1 MDYNLLGDTGVFV
14 SELSFGT
21 MSFGGEG
28 MWKSVGE
35 QQQAE
40 ADELLKMAIES
51 GVNFIDTANVY
62 SFGQSETILGNSID
76 NLNLNLDELFIS
88 TKVRGAMGDGPNEQG
103 LSRYHIFNSVE
114 DSLNRLNIDQI
125 DLLYVHG
132 VDKVMP
138 IEEIMKNLN
147 DVVETG
153 YVRYIG
159 VSNWP
164 AWMVAKANEVARFR
178 GWHGF
183 KAMQYYYS
191 LSGRDAEEAL
201 IPYAEAENLAFVPW
215 SPLAGGFL
223 TGKFTREKES
233 SGENARRDEFDFPP
247 IDKEKAYDI
256 EDVLNDIADDHDVTI
271 AETALAWVRHQSGV
285 TSTLIGAKST
295 DQLTSNLR
303 SAEIKLT
310 DKNLNDLDE
319 VSAIPARYP
328 FWMADFQNQKGYRES
343 AIQKGYRAGM
353 AETSSRSLP

>member
-1 MDYNLLGDTGVFV
+1 MNYNLLGDTGVFV

-35 QQQAE
+35 QQQDE
-40 ADELLKMAIES
+40 ADELLKMAIDA
-51 GVNFIDTANVY
+51 GINFIDTANVY

-76 NLNLNLDELFIS
+76 NLDLDLNELFIS
-88 TKVRGAMGDGPNEQG
+88 TKVRGAMGDGPNQQG

-114 DSLNRLNIDQI
+114 DSLERLNVDQI

-132 VDKVMP
+132 VDSLMP

-147 DVVETG
+147 DVVDTG

-164 AWMVAKANEVARFR
+164 AWMVAKANEIARFH
-178 GWHGF
+178 GWHRF
-183 KAMQYYYS
+183 QAMQYYYS

-201 IPYAEAENLAFVPW
+201 IPFAETENLAFVPW

-223 TGKFTREKES
+223 TGKYTRDKEK

-256 EDVLNDIADDHDVTI
+256 VDVLGEIADTHDVTI
-271 AETALAWVRHQSGV
+271 AETALAWVRHQRGV
-285 TSTLIGAKST
+285 TSTLIGAKNAE
-295 DQLTSNLR
+295 QLKSNLN
-303 SAEIKLT
+303 SASIELT
-310 DKNLNDLDE
+310 DDDLQKLDD
-319 VSAIPARYP
+319 VSSVPARYP
-328 FWMADFQNQKGYRES
+328 FWMADFQNQNRYPEDERE
-343 AIQKGYRAGM
+343 M
-353 AETSSRSLP
+353 

>member
-1 MDYNLLGDTGVFV
+1 MEYRLLGDTGLFV

-35 QQQAE
+35 QQQDE
-40 ADELLKMAIES
+40 ADELIHMAVDAGI
-51 GVNFIDTANVY
+51 NFIDTANVY

-76 NLNLNLDELFIS
+76 NLDLNLNELVIS

-114 DSLNRLNIDQI
+114 DSLTRLNVDQI

-132 VDKVMP
+132 VDSVMP
-138 IEEIMKNLN
+138 IEEIMRSLN

-164 AWMVAKANEVARFR
+164 AWMVAKANEIARFQ

-256 EDVLNDIADDHDVTI
+256 VDVLSDIASDHDVTI

-328 FWMADFQNQKGYRES
+328 FWMADFQNQNRYPGDERK
-343 AIQKGYRAGM
+343 M
-353 AETSSRSLP
+353 

>member
-1 MDYNLLGDTGVFV
+1 MEYKLLGDTGAYV

-35 QQQAE
+35 QQQDE
-40 ADELLKMAIES
+40 ADELIQMAVDA

-76 NLNLNLDELFIS
+76 NLGLNTNELVIS

-103 LSRYHIFNSVE
+103 LSRYHMFNSVE
-114 DSLNRLNIDQI
+114 ESLERLNVDQI

-138 IEEIMKNLN
+138 VEEIMHSLN
-147 DVVETG
+147 DLVDSG
-153 YVRYIG
+153 YVRYLG

-164 AWMVAKANEVARFR
+164 AWMVAKANEIARFR

-183 KAMQYYYS
+183 KAMQCYYS
-191 LSGRDAEEAL
+191 LSGRDAEDAL

-223 TGKFTREKES
+223 TGKFSREKES

-256 EDVLNDIADDHDVTI
+256 VDVMSGIADSHDATV
-271 AETALAWVRHQSGV
+271 AETALAWVRQQHGV

-295 DQLTSNLR
+295 EQLKSNLR
-303 SAEIKLT
+303 SAEIELT
-310 DKNLNDLDE
+310 HDNLKALDE
-319 VSAIPARYP
+319 VSATPARYP
-328 FWMADFQNQKGYRES
+328 FWMADFQNQNRYPGDERE
-343 AIQKGYRAGM
+343 I
-353 AETSSRSLP
+353 

>member
-1 MDYNLLGDTGVFV
+1 MDYKLLGNTGLFV

-28 MWKSVGE
+28 MWKSVG
-35 QQQAE
+35 QQQQEE
-40 ADELLKMAIES
+40 ADELIHMSVDAGI
-51 GVNFIDTANVY
+51 NFIDTANVY
-62 SFGQSETILGNSID
+62 SFGQSEEILGNSID
-76 NLNLNLDELFIS
+76 NLNLNLNELIVS

-114 DSLNRLNIDQI
+114 DSLTRLNIDQI

-132 VDKVMP
+132 VDSVMP
-138 IEEIMKNLN
+138 IEEVMHSLN
-147 DVVETG
+147 DLVDTG
-153 YVRYIG
+153 YVRYLG

-164 AWMVAKANEVARFR
+164 AWMVAKANEIARSK
-178 GWHGF
+178 GWHPF

-201 IPYAEAENLAFVPW
+201 IPYAESENLAFIPW

-223 TGKFTREKES
+223 TGKFTREKEE

-256 EDVLNDIADDHDVTI
+256 VDVLREIAGDHNVSI
-271 AETALAWVRHQSGV
+271 AEAALAWVRHQPGV
-285 TSTLIGAKST
+285 TSTLIGAKNT
-295 DQLTSNLR
+295 EQLESNLR

-310 DKNLNDLDE
+310 DEDLQALDE
-319 VSAIPARYP
+319 VSSIPQRYP
-328 FWMADFQNQKGYRES
+328 FWMAEFQNQNRYPGEERE
-343 AIQKGYRAGM
+343 M
-353 AETSSRSLP
+353 

>member
-35 QQQAE
+35 QQQDE
-40 ADELLKMAIES
+40 ADELIKMAVDAGI
-51 GVNFIDTANVY
+51 NFIDTANVY
-62 SFGQSETILGNSID
+62 SFGQSEQILGNSID
-76 NLNLNLDELFIS
+76 NLNLNTNELVIS

-114 DSLNRLNIDQI
+114 DSLERLNIDQI

-138 IEEIMKNLN
+138 IEEVMKSLN
-147 DVVETG
+147 DIVDSG
-153 YVRYIG
+153 YVRYLG

-164 AWMVAKANEVARFR
+164 AWMVAKANEIARHR
-178 GWHGF
+178 GWHRF

-201 IPYAEAENLAFVPW
+201 IPFAESENLAFVPW

-223 TGKFTREKES
+223 TGKYTPENET

-247 IDKEKAYDI
+247 IDKEKSYKI
-256 EDVLNDIADDHDVTI
+256 VDVLDDIAGTHDVTI
-271 AETALAWVRHQSGV
+271 AETALAWVRHQKGV
-285 TSTLIGAKST
+285 CSTLIGAKGKK
-295 DQLTSNLR
+295 QLQSNLN
-303 SAEIKLT
+303 SVNIKLT
-310 DKNLNDLDE
+310 DKDLERLEE
-319 VSAIPARYP
+319 VSALPPRYP
-328 FWMADFQNQKGYRES
+328 FWMADFQNQNRYPGDERE
-343 AIQKGYRAGM
+343 M
-353 AETSSRSLP
+353 

>member
-1 MDYNLLGDTGVFV
+1 MEYKLLGDTGVYV

-35 QQQAE
+35 QQQDE
-40 ADELLKMAIES
+40 ADELIQMAVDA

-76 NLNLNLDELFIS
+76 NLGLNTNELVIS

-103 LSRYHIFNSVE
+103 LSRYHMFNSVE
-114 DSLNRLNIDQI
+114 ESLERLNVDQI

-138 IEEIMKNLN
+138 VEEIMHSLN
-147 DVVETG
+147 DLVDSG
-153 YVRYIG
+153 YVRYLG

-164 AWMVAKANEVARFR
+164 AWMVAKANEIARFR

-183 KAMQYYYS
+183 KAMQCYYS
-191 LSGRDAEEAL
+191 LSGRDAEDAL

-223 TGKFTREKES
+223 TGKFSREKES

-256 EDVLNDIADDHDVTI
+256 VDVMSGIADSHDATV
-271 AETALAWVRHQSGV
+271 AETALAWVRQQHGV

-295 DQLTSNLR
+295 EQLKSNLR
-303 SAEIKLT
+303 SAEIELT
-310 DKNLNDLDE
+310 HDNLKALDE
-319 VSAIPARYP
+319 VSATPARYP
-328 FWMADFQNQKGYRES
+328 FWMADFQNQNRYPGDERE
-343 AIQKGYRAGM
+343 M
-353 AETSSRSLP
+353 

>member
-35 QQQAE
+35 QQQEE

-147 DVVETG
+147 DLADAG
-153 YVRYIG
+153 YARYIG

-164 AWMVAKANEVARFR
+164 AWMVAKANEIARHR
-178 GWHGF
+178 GWHRF

-201 IPYAEAENLAFVPW
+201 IPFAEAENLAFIPW

-223 TGKFTREKES
+223 TGKFTPENET

-247 IDKEKAYDI
+247 IDKQKGYEI
-256 EDVLNDIADDHDVTI
+256 VDVLGDVADTHDVSI
-271 AETALAWVRHQSGV
+271 AETALAWVRHQNGV
-285 TSTLIGAKST
+285 CSTLIGAKNK
-295 DQLTSNLR
+295 DQLKSNLN
-303 SAEIKLT
+303 SVNIELTAE
-310 DKNLNDLDE
+310 DLERLDA
-319 VSAIPARYP
+319 VSALPSRYP
-328 FWMADFQNQKGYRES
+328 FWMADFQNQNRFPGDERE
-343 AIQKGYRAGM
+343 M
-353 AETSSRSLP
+353 

>member
-1 MDYNLLGDTGVFV
+1 MYV

-35 QQQAE
+35 QQQDE
-40 ADELLKMAIES
+40 ADELIQMAVDA

-76 NLNLNLDELFIS
+76 NLGLNTNELVIS

-103 LSRYHIFNSVE
+103 LSRYHMFNSVE
-114 DSLNRLNIDQI
+114 ESLERMNVDQI

-138 IEEIMKNLN
+138 IEEVIHNLN
-147 DVVETG
+147 DLVDSG
-153 YVRYIG
+153 YVRYLG

-164 AWMVAKANEVARFR
+164 AWMVAKANEIARFR

-183 KAMQYYYS
+183 KAMQCYYS
-191 LSGRDAEEAL
+191 LSGRDAEDAL

-223 TGKFTREKES
+223 TGKFSREKES

-256 EDVLNDIADDHDVTI
+256 VDVMSGIADSHDATV
-271 AETALAWVRHQSGV
+271 AETALAWVRQQHGV

-295 DQLTSNLR
+295 EQLKSNLR
-303 SAEIKLT
+303 SAEIELT
-310 DKNLNDLDE
+310 HDNLKALDE
-319 VSAIPARYP
+319 VSATPARYP
-328 FWMADFQNQKGYRES
+328 FWMADFQNKNRYPGDERE
-343 AIQKGYRAGM
+343 M
-353 AETSSRSLP
+353 

>member
-35 QQQAE
+35 QQQEE
-40 ADELLKMAIES
+40 ADELLKMVVEA

-62 SFGQSETILGNSID
+62 SFGQSETILGNSIE

-114 DSLNRLNIDQI
+114 DSLGRLNIDQI

-147 DVVETG
+147 DLIDTG

-164 AWMVAKANEVARFR
+164 AWMVAKANEIARHR
-178 GWHGF
+178 GWHRF

-201 IPYAEAENLAFVPW
+201 IPFSEAENLAFIPW

-223 TGKFTREKES
+223 TGKYTPENET

-247 IDKEKAYDI
+247 IDKEKGYKI
-256 EDVLNDIADDHDVTI
+256 VDVLGDIADIYDVSI
-271 AETALAWVRHQSGV
+271 AETALAWVRHQKGV
-285 TSTLIGAKST
+285 CSTLIGAKNRE
-295 DQLTSNLR
+295 QLQSNLN
-303 SAEIKLT
+303 SVNIELTAEDLER
-310 DKNLNDLDE
+310 LDE
-319 VSAIPARYP
+319 VSALPARYP
-328 FWMADFQNQKGYRES
+328 FWMADFQNQNRYPGMERE
-343 AIQKGYRAGM
+343 M
-353 AETSSRSLP
+353 

>member
-1 MDYNLLGDTGVFV
+1 MEYKLLGDTGVYV

-35 QQQAE
+35 QQQDE
-40 ADELLKMAIES
+40 ADELIQMAVDA

-76 NLNLNLDELFIS
+76 NLGLNTNELVIS

-103 LSRYHIFNSVE
+103 LSRYHMFNSVE
-114 DSLNRLNIDQI
+114 ESLERMNVDQI

-138 IEEIMKNLN
+138 IEEVIHNLN
-147 DVVETG
+147 DLVDSG
-153 YVRYIG
+153 YVRYLG

-164 AWMVAKANEVARFR
+164 AWMVAKANEIARFR

-183 KAMQYYYS
+183 KAMQCYYS
-191 LSGRDAEEAL
+191 LSGRDAEDAL

-223 TGKFTREKES
+223 TGKFSREKES

-256 EDVLNDIADDHDVTI
+256 VDVMSGIADSHDATV
-271 AETALAWVRHQSGV
+271 AETALAWVRQQHGV

-295 DQLTSNLR
+295 EQLKSNLR
-303 SAEIKLT
+303 SAEIELT
-310 DKNLNDLDE
+310 HDNLKALDE
-319 VSAIPARYP
+319 VSATPARYP
-328 FWMADFQNQKGYRES
+328 FWMADFQNQNRYPGDERE
-343 AIQKGYRAGM
+343 M
-353 AETSSRSLP
+353 